1 MPAQAVPAGSAPPP
15 TQAPPR
21 DMEGQVKAVGAVQ
34 LVFATFALIASLVIL
49 FSGSFAAQA
58 IEEEGNEPEAADL
71 VRALMGV
78 LGIVLLVYAGLGIA
92 GSVGLFMLAGWGR
105 GMSLAFCGISLIQ
118 LPFGTALG
126 IWGLIVLTRPET
138 THLFRRARGAT
149 A

>member
-1 MPAQAVPAGSAPPP
+1 MPAQAAPAFSAPP
-15 TQAPPR
+15 APLPPRR

-34 LVFATFALIASLVIL
+34 LVFAAFALIASLVIL

-78 LGIVLLVYAGLGIA
+78 LGVVLLVYAGLGIA
-92 GSVGLFMLAGWGR
+92 GSIGLFMLAGWGR
-105 GMSLAFCGISLIQ
+105 GMSLAFCGISLVNI
-118 LPFGTALG
+118 PFGTALG

-138 THLFRRARGAT
+138 ADLFRRARGVA